1 MMARHLSSFA
11 LPSLTLCGTLLAASL
26 AQAAS
31 VSGPVDAQGAARRGY
46 HITQD
51 EIRQAFS
58 DQKARNV
65 ILFIG
70 DGMGDSEITSARN
83 YAEGAA
89 GRFKGLDAFPFT
101 GQYTTFSLDR
111 TTHRPDYVT
120 DSAAS
125 ATGWTTGTKSYNKA
139 IGVDVNGRPMP
150 TLLELAKASGKATG
164 NVTTAEVQDATPAAL
179 MAHVALR
186 SCKGPDEVAAK
197 CAADALENGG
207 AGSIAE
213 QSLNVRPDIIFG
225 GGRAYF
231 EQQAHAGQ
239 WKGQSLLDQAS
250 ARGYQ
255 LVGDRAQLSALK
267 VADQKQPVL
276 GLFAANDMP
285 VNWDGPKATHNGHLD
300 TPPAV
305 CTPNPER
312 PDSQPSLKEMT
323 RKAIS
328 LLDKNPTGFFLQVEG
343 ASIDKQDHAANPCG
357 QIGEVV
363 DLDQAIQEALAYA
376 KTHPDTLVLVT
387 ADHAHSSQIIPTDG
401 KVPGLSL
408 ALRTHDNAVMAMSY
422 ATASEGSQEHT
433 GTQLRIA
440 ATGPRAGRVLGLTDQ
455 TDLFFTIRDALGI
468 SHQTT
473 QNVTKTL
480 APAAH

>member
-1 MMARHLSSFA
+1 MRVKRLS
-11 LPSLTLCGTLLAASL
+11 SLTLCSTFLAASL
-26 AQAAS
+26 AQAA
-31 VSGPVDAQGAARRGY
+31 PVIGAIDQQGAARRGY
-46 HITQD
+46 HLSPN
-51 EIRQAFS
+51 EMRQAFS
-58 DQKARNV
+58 DHKARNV

-125 ATGWTTGTKSYNKA
+125 ATGWTTGTKTYNKA

-179 MAHVALR
+179 MAHVAQR
-186 SCKGPDEVAAK
+186 SCKGPEETIEK
-197 CAADALENGG
+197 CSADALEKGG
-207 AGSIAE
+207 SGSIAE
-213 QSLNVRPDIIFG
+213 QSLNVRPDLILG

-231 EQQAHAGQ
+231 EQAALAGQ
-239 WKGQSLLDQAS
+239 WKGQTLLDQAKN
-250 ARGYQ
+250 RGYQ
-255 LVGDRAQLSALK
+255 LISDRSQLHALNSAN
-267 VADQKQPVL
+267 QQHPVL

-300 TPPAV
+300 GAPAV
-305 CTPNPER
+305 CQPNAKR
-312 PDSQPSLKEMT
+312 PDNQPSLKEMT
-323 RKAIS
+323 QKAIS
-328 LLDKNPTGFFLQVEG
+328 LLDHNPNGFFLQVEG

-363 DLDQAIQEALAYA
+363 DLDQAIQAALAYA
-376 KTHPDTLVLVT
+376 KNHPDTLVLVT

-408 ALRTHDNAVMAMSY
+408 ALRTHDDAVMAMSY

-440 ATGPRAGRVLGLTDQ
+440 ATGPRASRVLGLTDQ

-468 SHQTT
+468 DSQTT
-473 QNVTKTL
+473 QQAVKTRS
-480 APAAH
+480 PAAR

>member
-1 MMARHLSSFA
+1 MMARRLS
-11 LPSLTLCGTLLAASL
+11 SLTLCSTLLASAC
-26 AQAAS
+26 AQAAPA
-31 VSGPVDAQGAARRGY
+31 SGPFDQQGAARRGY
-46 HITQD
+46 HISQED
-51 EIRQAFS
+51 VRQAFS

-111 TTHRPDYVT
+111 STHRPDYVT

-186 SCKGPDEVAAK
+186 SCKGPDETAAK
-197 CAADALENGG
+197 CNAEAIENGG
-207 AGSIAE
+207 MGSIAE
-213 QSLNVRPDIIFG
+213 QSLNVRPDIILG

-231 EQQAHAGQ
+231 EQSAHAGQ
-239 WKGQSLLDQAS
+239 WKGKSLLDQAKE
-250 ARGYQ
+250 RGYQ
-255 LVGDRAQLSALK
+255 LVGDRTQLSALT
-267 VADQKQPVL
+267 AANQQHPVL

-300 TPPAV
+300 NAPAV
-305 CTPNPER
+305 CKPNEGR

-323 RKAIS
+323 HKAIT
-328 LLDKNPTGFFLQVEG
+328 LLDHNPNGFFLQVEG

-408 ALRTHDNAVMAMSY
+408 ALRTHDDAVMAMSY

-440 ATGPRAGRVLGLTDQ
+440 ATGPRASRVMGLTDQ

-468 SHQTT
+468 HSQTAQKVAHT
-473 QNVTKTL
+473 F
-480 APAAH
+480 APNTH

>member
-1 MMARHLSSFA
+1 MMVRRLS
-11 LPSLTLCGTLLAASL
+11 SLTLCSTLLAASL
-26 AQAAS
+26 AQAAPAT
-31 VSGPVDAQGAARRGY
+31 GPVDQQGAARRGY

-51 EIRQAFS
+51 EVRQAFS
-58 DQKARNV
+58 DSKARNV

-101 GQYTTFSLDR
+101 GQYTTFSIDR
-111 TTHRPDYVT
+111 STHRPDYVT

-125 ATGWTTGTKSYNKA
+125 ATGWTTGTKTYNKA

-179 MAHVALR
+179 MAHVSLR
-186 SCKGPDEVAAK
+186 SCKGPDEAAAK
-197 CAADALENGG
+197 CSTDALENGG

-213 QSLNVRPDIIFG
+213 QSLNVRPDLILG

-239 WKGQSLLDQAS
+239 WKGKSLLDQAKT
-250 ARGYQ
+250 RGYQ
-255 LVGDRAQLSALK
+255 LVDDRTQLNALK
-267 VADQKQPVL
+267 TADQQHPVL

-285 VNWDGPKATHNGHLD
+285 VNWDGPKASHNGHID
-300 TPPAV
+300 TPPVV
-305 CTPNPER
+305 CKPNSNR

-328 LLDKNPTGFFLQVEG
+328 LLDQNQNGFFLQVEG

-376 KTHPDTLVLVT
+376 KTHPDTLVMVT
-387 ADHAHSSQIIPTDG
+387 ADHAHSSQIIPVDT

-408 ALRTHDNAVMAMSY
+408 ALRTHDDAVMAMSY
-422 ATASEGSQEHT
+422 ATAAEGSQEHT
-433 GTQLRIA
+433 GTQLRLA
-440 ATGPRAGRVLGLTDQ
+440 ATGPRAARALGLTDQ

-468 SHQTT
+468 SEKTRQTVA
-473 QNVTKTL
+473 NALIKN
-480 APAAH
+480 ANAK